1 MSRRK
6 GFTLVELLVVIGI
19 IAILIAILLPVLSKA
34 QRQART
40 LKCLSNLRQVTIA
53 FQMYVNS
60 NKGHSIGYSTAVRN
74 GQNGFWMHEMKPFN
88 GDISIIGICP
98 EASEP
103 STIGG
108 WGGINMAWGPDPNN
122 DPNSFLYKVM
132 GSYAINGW
140 IYADDVD
147 QPGKHG
153 GERYF
158 SAPADA
164 WITLPARE
172 SSNVPAFAD
181 SAWVDAWPFDSEG
194 PGDLVSGTDG
204 GMPRVCLKRHNKR
217 FTNVS
222 FLDGHAESVILPNL
236 WKLKWSKV
244 FNTNTP
250 SPAMPNNFGT

>member
-1 MSRRK
+1 LRA
-6 GFTLVELLVVIGI
+6 FTLVELLVVIGI
-19 IAILIAILLPVLSKA
+19 IAMLISILLPALNNA
-34 QRQART
+34 RTQARAT
-40 LKCLSNLRQVTIA
+40 QCLANLRQITTA
-53 FQMYVNS
+53 FQMYVNN
-60 NKGHSIGYSTAVRN
+60 NKGKTVGYSTAVIMAKD
-74 GQNGFWMHEMKPFN
+74 GEPQNGFWMHEMKPFN

-103 STIGG
+103 SGG
-108 WGGINMAWGPDPNN
+108 WGSVTQAWGPDN
-122 DPNSFLYKVM
+122 DTGSFLYHVT

-147 QPGKHG
+147 PPYRGLRG
-153 GERYF
+153 GERYGITQRE
-158 SAPADA
+158 A

-181 SAWVDAWPFDSEG
+181 SAWVDAWPFDSEM
-194 PGDLVSGTDG
+194 PGDLVTGNVG
-204 GMPRVCLKRHNKR
+204 GMPRVCIKRHNKR

-244 FNTNTP
+244 FDTNTTP
-250 SPAMPNNFGT
+250 PRMPNNFGT